1 MVDLMSPDPS
11 YLEYD
16 YVDLY
21 SPLHVLGKFD
31 PPDEDVAPALDL
43 AKQMPTTNHFA
54 IMQALAA
61 ITTKGTT
68 GEYFNERWKRIGN
81 PLIIKFFHDVGYAKT
96 PYPGDCTPWCA
107 ATVSWCLQRSGLK
120 IPSDPAS
127 SQGFLSYGRPVTS
140 PSVGDLCVFTD
151 IDDNAHG
158 HVGLFVSSPSPG
170 FVEVLGGNQCGSSLT
185 NCGPGFRQS
194 KVTPMPRAINKA
206 KELKVSSQ
214 FLAAYVRPT

>member
-1 MVDLMSPDPS
+1 MIAEADPS

-21 SPLHVLGKFD
+21 APLHVRGTFD
-31 PPDEDVAPALDL
+31 PPDPDIATALDL
-43 AKQMPTTNHFA
+43 ASQMPTKDHFTV
-54 IMQALAA
+54 MKALAA

-68 GEYFNERWKRIGN
+68 GEYFNERWKRVAN
-81 PLIIKFFHDVGYAKT
+81 PLIVKFFHDIGYAKT

-120 IPSDPAS
+120 LPSEPAS
-127 SQGFLSYGRPVTS
+127 SQSFLSYGRPVTS
-140 PSVGDLCVFTD
+140 PSVGDLCVFTN

-158 HVGLFVSSPSPG
+158 HVGLFVSYPSPG
-170 FVEVLGGNQCGSSLT
+170 CVEVLGGNQSPSSST

-194 KVTPMPRAINKA
+194 KVTPFPMAINKE
-206 KELKVSSQ
+206 KDPTKSPH